1 MGCTTSTVAPGKHTT
16 SPGTLATNHSSPAS
30 INEGLIYVEATDN
43 SSNLFAA
50 IKRGDLTTVQQML
63 GVYET
68 NEGDATPNVI
78 KVAKNVNNLLG
89 MWNSTPLIVAVQYGQ
104 VEIAHLL
111 LAEPNLGNLNHINE
125 KGASVLLYACMEGQ
139 AELVSTPNH
148 FSSRHVVYYLKT
160 TIST

>member
-1 MGCTTSTVAPGKHTT
+1 MGCTTSTVAPGKHAA
-16 SPGTLATNHSSPAS
+16 SPGTLAANHSTTAAT
-30 INEGLIYVEATDN
+30 NEGLIYVEATDN

-104 VEIAHLL
+104 LEIANLL
-111 LAEPNLGNLNHINE
+111 LAEPKLGNLNHINE

-139 AELVSTPNH
+139 TELVSIPIH
-148 FSSRHVVYYLKT
+148 IPAGILYKLKL
-160 TIST
+160 

>member
-1 MGCTTSTVAPGKHTT
+1 MA
-16 SPGTLATNHSSPAS
+16 
-30 INEGLIYVEATDN
+30 ATDN

-63 GVYET
+63 GVYVT

-104 VEIAHLL
+104 LEIANLL
-111 LAEPNLGNLNHINE
+111 LATVKASKDVPTNTLMHNITKREKRIPMTLVNE
-125 KGASVLLYACMEGQ
+125 ALRENSALRWC
-139 AELVSTPNH
+139 N
-148 FSSRHVVYYLKT
+148 R
-160 TIST
+160 